1 MPAGHLLSE
10 GQYINKNVSEDELWS
25 AFSRLFSAQSKNS
38 TSYKFAFLKSLLDN
52 LYNVDSNLQL
62 TFDAI
67 FAKFAESY
75 WNLVLKYGIRQQSI
89 TRDGRISAIEGILR
103 EAATRFH
110 IADGVPFEQ
119 LNDDAMIFVC
129 DNTKRKCKI
138 NVVGALYADLGGM
151 AYSFS
156 RSGEWLRFSPY
167 MYEFLCKHKLVIE
180 KMNYYEWARYMEK
193 VNDDSM
199 VVHLL
204 TKIECSTKRSDLSV
218 YRHILYDEFECKR
231 CFYCGRPLKESAI
244 HVDHFIPWSFIRDD
258 KLWNFVLACPQCN
271 ESKSDKLAAPVY
283 LEQIIRRNNASRL
296 AAYANKIAGYRS
308 DSLRDIYNWAR
319 TNGYSEIWEPKKR
332 IVL

>member
-62 TFDAI
+62 KFDVI

-193 VNDDSM
+193 VM
-199 VVHLL
+199 M
-204 TKIECSTKRSDLSV
+204 
-218 YRHILYDEFECKR
+218 
-231 CFYCGRPLKESAI
+231 
-244 HVDHFIPWSFIRDD
+244 IRWLCICLQ
-258 KLWNFVLACPQCN
+258 K
-271 ESKSDKLAAPVY
+271 
-283 LEQIIRRNNASRL
+283 
-296 AAYANKIAGYRS
+296 
-308 DSLRDIYNWAR
+308 
-319 TNGYSEIWEPKKR
+319 
-332 IVL
+332 

>member
-1 MPAGHLLSE
+1 M
-10 GQYINKNVSEDELWS
+10 
-25 AFSRLFSAQSKNS
+25 R
-38 TSYKFAFLKSLLDN
+38 
-52 LYNVDSNLQL
+52 
-62 TFDAI
+62 
-67 FAKFAESY
+67 ES
-75 WNLVLKYGIRQQSI
+75 
-89 TRDGRISAIEGILR
+89 
-103 EAATRFH
+103 ATRFH

-244 HVDHFIPWSFIRDD
+244 HVDHFIPWSFIKDD

-319 TNGYSEIWEPKKR
+319 TNGYSEIWEPKNR

>member
-10 GQYINKNVSEDELWS
+10 GQYINRNVSEDELWS
-25 AFSRLFSAQSKNS
+25 VFSRLFSAQSKNS

-62 TFDAI
+62 TFDVI

-89 TRDGRISAIEGILR
+89 NRDGRISAIEGILR

-156 RSGEWLRFSPY
+156 RSGEWLLFSPY

-204 TKIECSTKRSDLSV
+204 TVQSEVTYLYTGIYYMTNLSAKGVFTVDVRLKNLLFMLIILSRGHLLKMISFGTLCLHAHNAMNPKVIIWQHRSIWNRLSDEIMRQDW
-218 YRHILYDEFECKR
+218 RHMQ
-231 CFYCGRPLKESAI
+231 
-244 HVDHFIPWSFIRDD
+244 IR
-258 KLWNFVLACPQCN
+258 
-271 ESKSDKLAAPVY
+271 
-283 LEQIIRRNNASRL
+283 
-296 AAYANKIAGYRS
+296 
-308 DSLRDIYNWAR
+308 
-319 TNGYSEIWEPKKR
+319 
-332 IVL
+332 